1 MSPLPPADLPG
12 GRYVD
17 LDGRG
22 TTFYRRVAGPAGAP
36 TVLLLHGWTANSAL
50 NWYASYGPLSER
62 FEVVAID
69 HRGHGHGL
77 RSPEPFTLED
87 CADDAAA
94 LVTVLGVAPVIAVGY
109 SMGGPIAQLLWRRHR
124 HLVAGLVMC
133 ATARNFVGVS
143 AGDRAFK
150 GVVTGLAFA
159 ARAAP
164 PGLHRRVAD
173 RVLVSR
179 YDDSELG
186 QWARRE
192 ARRNSLRHLIE
203 AGRAIGQFS
212 SREWIGEVDVPSA
225 VVLTEHDLVV
235 PPVRQQKLADAI
247 PGATVHR
254 VEGGHDACATAPDRF
269 VAALLDALDSVTVRM
284 TARPRDGVPSPPPEP
299 AGPTPPPA
307 ETSAPRP

>member
-1 MSPLPPADLPG
+1 MSPFPPADLPG

-17 LDGRG
+17 LDDRG
-22 TTFYRRVAGPAGAP
+22 TTFYRRVAGPPGAP
-36 TVLLLHGWTANSAL
+36 RVLLLHGWTANSAL
-50 NWYASYGPLSER
+50 NWYSSFRPLSER
-62 FEVVAID
+62 FEVIAID
-69 HRGHGHGL
+69 HRGHGHGI

-94 LVTVLGVAPVIAVGY
+94 LVSLLGVEPVIAVGY

-124 HLVAGLVMC
+124 SLVSGLVLC
-133 ATARNFVGVS
+133 ATARNFVGVG
-143 AGDRAFK
+143 AGDRAIR

-159 ARAAP
+159 ARATP

-203 AGRAIGQFS
+203 AGRAISQFS
-212 SREWIGEVDVPSA
+212 SRDWIGEVDVPTA
-225 VVLTEHDLVV
+225 VVVTEHDLVV
-235 PPVRQQKLADAI
+235 PPLRQRKLAEAI
-247 PGATVHR
+247 PGATVHPFD
-254 VEGGHDACATAPDRF
+254 GGHDACATAPDQF
-269 VAALLDALDSVTVRM
+269 VSALLDALDSVTVRM
-284 TARPRDGVPSPPPEP
+284 SANRHAGAPPRPPEP
-299 AGPTPPPA
+299 ADPTPPPA
-307 ETSAPRP
+307 ETSAPRR